1 MFLAN
6 LPRRYRNVLLRV
18 LTPLLLLFAAQGAMA
33 EDEVVV
39 ITNLENA
46 NVIDRAYVVKVYTG
60 AVKGWPDGSPIFV
73 LDYGQDSELRKIF
86 YSRFIGKSPAAMRA
100 IWSQN
105 IFTGKAMPP
114 RVTQE
119 DSEMKRIVAG
129 NRNAIGYIRA
139 SQIDR
144 TIKVVDR

>member
-1 MFLAN
+1 MS
-6 LPRRYRNVLLRV
+6 LPFSSSRVRQSLCHAATLLVLL
-18 LTPLLLLFAAQGAMA
+18 GAPFSA
-33 EDEVVV
+33 RSTDEMVV
-39 ITNLENA
+39 IINPENP

-60 AVKGWPDGSPIFV
+60 AVKGWPDGSPIFL
-73 LDYGQDSELRKIF
+73 LDYGQDSELRKTF
-86 YSRFIGKSPAAMRA
+86 YTAVIGKSPAAMRA

-119 DSEMKRIVAG
+119 DSEMKHIVAG

-139 SQIDR
+139 SQVDK
-144 TIKVVDR
+144 TVKVIER

>member
-33 EDEVVV
+33 EEEVVV

>member
-1 MFLAN
+1 MFLPN
-6 LPRRYRNVLLRV
+6 LPRCYRNVLLRV

-33 EDEVVV
+33 EEEVVV

-129 NRNAIGYIRA
+129 NRNAIGYIRV

-144 TIKVVDR
+144 TVKVIDR

>member
-1 MFLAN
+1 MPLIDFISRSGKAL
-6 LPRRYRNVLLRV
+6 RRAAVPLF
-18 LTPLLLLFAAQGAMA
+18 LLLAAQGAIA
-33 EDEVVV
+33 EEEMVV
-39 ITNLENA
+39 ITNLENT
-46 NVIDRAYVVKVYTG
+46 NVIDRAYVIKVYTG
-60 AVKGWPDGSPIFV
+60 AVKGWPDGSPIFL

-86 YSRFIGKSPAAMRA
+86 YAKVIGKSPAAMRA

-144 TIKVVDR
+144 TVKVIDR

>member
-1 MFLAN
+1 
-6 LPRRYRNVLLRV
+6 VLL
-18 LTPLLLLFAAQGAMA
+18 LAAHGAIA
-33 EDEVVV
+33 EEEMVV

-46 NVIDRAYVVKVYTG
+46 NAIDRAYVIKVYG
-60 AVKGWPDGSPIFV
+60 RSQGMAGWLPIFL

-86 YSRFIGKSPAAMRA
+86 YAKVIGKSPAAMRA

-119 DSEMKRIVAG
+119 DNEMKRIVAG

>member
-6 LPRRYRNVLLRV
+6 LPRCYRNVLLRV

-86 YSRFIGKSPAAMRA
+86 YAKVIGKSPAAMRA

-119 DSEMKRIVAG
+119 DNEMKRIVAG

>member
-6 LPRRYRNVLLRV
+6 LPRCYRNVLLRV

-33 EDEVVV
+33 EEEVVV

-144 TIKVVDR
+144 TVKVIDR

>member
-1 MFLAN
+1 MSLSLSVARGRQALCRIVTYLTLLGTAFGALA
-6 LPRRYRNVLLRV
+6 
-18 LTPLLLLFAAQGAMA
+18 A
-33 EDEVVV
+33 EEMVV
-39 ITNLENA
+39 IVNA
-46 NVIDRAYVVKVYTG
+46 DNPNVIDRAYVIKVYTG

-73 LDYGQDSELRKIF
+73 LDYGQDSELRKTF
-86 YSRFIGKSPAAMRA
+86 YTTVIGKSPAAMRA

-119 DSEMKRIVAG
+119 DNEMKHIVAS

-139 SQIDR
+139 SQVDKSV
-144 TIKVVDR
+144 KVVDR

>member
-6 LPRRYRNVLLRV
+6 LPRCFRNVLLRV

-33 EDEVVV
+33 EEEVVV

-144 TIKVVDR
+144 TVKVIDR

>member
-1 MFLAN
+1 MRLTNLLCRLRKA
-6 LPRRYRNVLLRV
+6 LPRALAPLVLL
-18 LTPLLLLFAAQGAMA
+18 LAAHGAIA
-33 EDEVVV
+33 EEEMVV

-46 NVIDRAYVVKVYTG
+46 NAIDRAYVIKVYTG
-60 AVKGWPDGSPIFV
+60 AVKGWPDGSPIFL

-86 YSRFIGKSPAAMRA
+86 YAKVIGKSPAAMRA

-119 DSEMKRIVAG
+119 DNEMKRIVAG

>member
-6 LPRRYRNVLLRV
+6 LPRCYRNVLLRV

-144 TIKVVDR
+144 TVKVIDR

>member
-33 EDEVVV
+33 EEEVVV

-129 NRNAIGYIRA
+129 NRNAIGYIRV

-144 TIKVVDR
+144 TVKVIDR

>member
-144 TIKVVDR
+144 TVKVIDR

>member
-33 EDEVVV
+33 EEEVVV

-144 TIKVVDR
+144 TVKVIDR

>member
-33 EDEVVV
+33 EEEVVV

-105 IFTGKAMPP
+105 ILTGKAMPP

-144 TIKVVDR
+144 TVKVIDR

>member
-1 MFLAN
+1 MVVALLA
-6 LPRRYRNVLLRV
+6 
-18 LTPLLLLFAAQGAMA
+18 LLLLFAAQGAMA
-33 EDEVVV
+33 EEEVVV

-144 TIKVVDR
+144 TVKVIDR

>member
-1 MFLAN
+1 MFLPN
-6 LPRRYRNVLLRV
+6 LPRCYRNVLLRV
-18 LTPLLLLFAAQGAMA
+18 LTPLLLLFAAQGAIA

-129 NRNAIGYIRA
+129 NRNAIGYIRV

-144 TIKVVDR
+144 TVKVIDR

>member
-18 LTPLLLLFAAQGAMA
+18 LTPLLLLFAVQGAMA
-33 EDEVVV
+33 EEEVVV

-144 TIKVVDR
+144 TVKVIDR

>member
-1 MFLAN
+1 MFLPN
-6 LPRRYRNVLLRV
+6 LPRCYRNVLLRV
-18 LTPLLLLFAAQGAMA
+18 LTPLLLLFAAQGAIA

-144 TIKVVDR
+144 TVKVIDR

>member
-1 MFLAN
+1 MPPIDFISRLRMA
-6 LPRRYRNVLLRV
+6 LFRAAVPLVLLFV
-18 LTPLLLLFAAQGAMA
+18 AHGAVA
-33 EDEVVV
+33 DEEMVV

-46 NVIDRAYVVKVYTG
+46 NVIDRAYVIKVYTG
-60 AVKGWPDGSPIFV
+60 AVKGWPDGSPIFL

-86 YSRFIGKSPAAMRA
+86 YTTVIGKSPAAMRA

-119 DSEMKRIVAG
+119 DNEMKRIVAS

-139 SQIDR
+139 SQMDRTVKVIDR
-144 TIKVVDR
+144 